1 MKSFTSLK
9 SAALLAVLSS
19 AAAASSASAMPVD
32 GGAAARTAAG
42 NTAPLQRVVDGHR
55 VYPGSDSAAAQ
66 KNRDER
72 NAPNRFCE
80 KQQQYCE

>member
-19 AAAASSASAMPVD
+19 AVAASSAFAMPVD
-32 GGAAARTAAG
+32 GAAAAGTA
-42 NTAPLQRVVDGHR
+42 APLQRVADGHR
-55 VYPGSDSAAAQ
+55 VYPGSDTAAAQ
-66 KNRDER
+66 KARDER